1 MTPEGS
7 FRKLGSS
14 EKSPSGVMHG
24 RDNAAEVERVLIVV
38 TLCLTGGARC
48 FRMGC
53 QPEAIALADHPKYK
67 YPQMD
72 TRGSNL
78 FGLVMNLP
86 FGDCTPPLK
95 VAGNNPKF

>member
-67 YPQMD
+67 
-72 TRGSNL
+72 
-78 FGLVMNLP
+78 
-86 FGDCTPPLK
+86 
-95 VAGNNPKF
+95 